1 MHQLTKHILIIQSYA
16 KMFCKCSFYL
26 INYQKLMRL
35 EKNGGE
41 ALTDW
46 RTEALK
52 MRQKHCQIKFIEA
65 LPLQEL

>member
-1 MHQLTKHILIIQSYA
+1 MTLK
-16 KMFCKCSFYL
+16 
-26 INYQKLMRL
+26 
-35 EKNGGE
+35 KNGGE

-52 MRQKHCQIKFIEA
+52 MRQKHFQIKFIEA

>member
-1 MHQLTKHILIIQSYA
+1 MT
-16 KMFCKCSFYL
+16 
-26 INYQKLMRL
+26 L

-46 RTEALK
+46 KTEALK

-65 LPLQEL
+65 LPLQELFFLF

>member
-1 MHQLTKHILIIQSYA
+1 MT
-16 KMFCKCSFYL
+16 
-26 INYQKLMRL
+26 L

-46 RTEALK
+46 RTEALKK